1 MKDKTYED
9 CRYCMEQKH
18 THTFTHYLTHK
29 HTLKRIHNLSEHSL
43 SLSLSLSLSNTHT
56 DTLTQSLTPSISYTQ
71 SLSHSLTQSHSHTHL
86 LARRS
91 PYMHWIVHNLDKH
104 SSGRSQGLIDK
115 PYSVI
120 LLTSICSYL
129 MCRTCYLSS
138 QFHHL
143 RIINYDFFYLLKN
156 SQSYGLIFMSG
167 NKYFGR
173 T

>member
-1 MKDKTYED
+1 MHGTETYTHIHSLSHT
-9 CRYCMEQKH
+9 QAH
-18 THTFTHYLTHK
+18 TQTHTQSLRA
-29 HTLKRIHNLSEHSL
+29 HTL
-43 SLSLSLSLSNTHT
+43 SLSLSLTHTHT

-143 RIINYDFFYLLKN
+143 RIINYNFFLFIEKKSVVRLNIHEWRQIFWKNMKSTLK
-156 SQSYGLIFMSG
+156 
-167 NKYFGR
+167 
-173 T
+173 